1 MIQND
6 VPSKNRAASDETK
19 ASSSA
24 RRLKW
29 FFLSLVFVF
38 QFTAQACVGG
48 YVVRP
53 DGTPVANTTVLL
65 IFQTYYGWPGY
76 MVTLTTDAY
85 GGYLYNWYA
94 DPSAPSIPEVVN
106 SVSDDGV
113 VVYVQPNGTQVG
125 PVCEVSDSAV
135 VKHIPS
141 WQLNAGGTQYFT
153 VVPDIVVSGRSVTTT
168 NCDPYAHPG
177 VDTDGDG
184 LFDDVEPVFGTSV
197 TEKDTDGDGLTD
209 YAEVY
214 GIKYDGAY
222 PFGLPG
228 TDIRSR
234 GASPLHKDLFI
245 EIDYYHKSDSNGTV
259 SMYPSA
265 DLRNQIAAFYGFL
278 PIASNP
284 DGDSGINAVVVPGQ
298 PLDLD
303 GLVCADEYKKA
314 SYRSSRREGVFTH
327 GLYCNRFTAAK
338 RDGTIGT
345 KGGGKGVV
353 GGSLFAVSASP
364 PNNDVSDDMTEKRVH
379 NLYAV
384 TLHELGHNLG
394 LRHGGDEVMNC
405 KPNYPSLLNYAYD
418 YSFNVP
424 SDDDVLA
431 TTQLQYSD
439 GQLPEVDEEALV
451 EVNPLDRTMAQVSFL
466 KYFGGSEARGFPL
479 SLSGGRANVDWN
491 RNLDTETAAYEMNVR
506 SMGYNGASCTN
517 SANETER
524 LEDHDDMAE
533 IATSLSDRKSANES
547 DLLPSEWED
556 SAPIPE
562 DDVDPL
568 KVFHPNS
575 VLDEWLVEAKNV
587 TGYSASKLRRFF
599 ANSDLPEAFVRK
611 LLTAAA
617 QSGLGGRAA
626 AKMLYARSR
635 IARRKRLRNRQRD
648 ELEVLELGAKYLK
661 RVTGDTIDLKWVD
674 CKFDLDAFGQS
685 LSNRRGKSS
694 ESGSNQSQR
703 RDTLASVL
711 GSRSHVQVCR

>member
-1 MIQND
+1 MSGGSNSLQDLFTDSNGYYVYD
-6 VPSKNRAASDETK
+6 YYSDPD
-19 ASSSA
+19 A
-24 RRLKW
+24 R
-29 FFLSLVFVF
+29 
-38 QFTAQACVGG
+38 
-48 YVVRP
+48 
-53 DGTPVANTTVLL
+53 
-65 IFQTYYGWPGY
+65 
-76 MVTLTTDAY
+76 
-85 GGYLYNWYA
+85 
-94 DPSAPSIPEVVN
+94 SIAEVIEIT
-106 SVSDDGV
+106 SDDGFSIAV
-113 VVYVQPNGTQVG
+113 WPSYTQVG
-125 PVCEVSDSAV
+125 SSCNWTSSEHVI
-135 VKHIPS
+135 HRPS
-141 WQLNAGGTQYFT
+141 WQASTSEYFT
-153 VVPDIVVSGRSVTTT
+153 VVPDIVVASGTDSVAPCGLGITPIHVADSDGDRLTDEVEAFFGT
-168 NCDPYAHPG
+168 NAQNS
-177 VDTDGDG
+177 DTDGDG
-184 LFDDVEPVFGTSV
+184 LSDRV
-197 TEKDTDGDGLTD
+197 
-209 YAEVY
+209 EVY
-214 GIKYDGAY
+214 GINSPAFLLGSGGGTA
-222 PFGLPG
+222 

-265 DLRNQIAAFYGFL
+265 DLRNQIAAFYDSL
-278 PIASNP
+278 DIPNP
-284 DGDSGINAVVVPGQ
+284 DERDGINAVVVPGQ

-314 SYRSSRREGVFTH
+314 SYRSSRRNGVFTH
-327 GLYCNRFTAAK
+327 GLYCNRSTAAK

-353 GGSLFAVSASP
+353 GGSLFAVSATP
-364 PNNDVSDDMTEKRVH
+364 PNNDMTDTKVH

-431 TTQLQYSD
+431 TTQLQYSN
-439 GQLPEVDEEALV
+439 GGLPEVDENALV

-466 KYFGGSEARGFPL
+466 KFFGGSVARGFPL
-479 SLSGGRANVDWN
+479 ASSGNRANVDWN

-674 CKFDLDAFGQS
+674 CKFDLDALGQS
-685 LSNRRGKSS
+685 LSIRRGKSS
-694 ESGSNQSQR
+694 ENGSNQSIR

-711 GSRSHVQVCR
+711 GSRRHVRICR